1 MPHVQKERL
10 RFEGIVFRV
19 SGLGSSYPSPKP
31 HVQGEWCWE
40 VAQGVC
46 GQSGKEDAGETFVVN
61 TLDRKVC
68 SGGLCRTWRQ
78 ASRDTPGVPS
88 TDTSS
93 SFAMHRSVKSTP
105 KNIMLGINTRQ
116 HHLGAAAETLE
127 SRPVCKA
134 VQLCETERI
143 LSLFHSG
150 QLFPGV

>member
-93 SFAMHRSVKSTP
+93 SSAMQRSVKSTP
-105 KNIMLGINTRQ
+105 NQ
-116 HHLGAAAETLE
+116 FE
-127 SRPVCKA
+127 V
-134 VQLCETERI
+134 I
-143 LSLFHSG
+143 LSNSELLVSFELKSI
-150 QLFPGV
+150 L